1 MKKVILGL
9 ALFGIMAHAGVMG
22 IQSLED
28 DTILR
33 NALTG
38 SNEKPKKPAYD
49 MPGGKGSL
57 DKIIGR
63 DPKTGKVEP
72 YYRDVTKEEA
82 DKIRAKNRYDDANKE
97 LEKAKIAYN
106 KKPTN
111 ENKSKVEEAS
121 HKAELAKAHLQEAN
135 EKKGK

>member
-9 ALFGIMAHAGVMG
+9 IVLALGASIAFGANDECIT
-22 IQSLED
+22 SLIGNCKQ
-28 DTILR
+28 T
-33 NALTG
+33 
-38 SNEKPKKPAYD
+38 KPSHK
-49 MPGGKGSL
+49 MPGQKGSF

-97 LEKAKIAYN
+97 LEKAKKAYN

-135 EKKGK
+135 EKKGQ

>member
-1 MKKVILGL
+1 MKRVIFVSLVV
-9 ALFGIMAHAGVMG
+9 ASFAFGADNNMRCEEFLIYGKC
-22 IQSLED
+22 INSQ
-28 DTILR
+28 
-33 NALTG
+33 
-38 SNEKPKKPAYD
+38 PAYD

-135 EKKGK
+135 EKKGQ